1 MPGVFGPV
9 AYAVNLIGLGLFSG
23 AAFTIDTAL
32 VYLDVPVRDH
42 LKHEPTIVALL
53 GGAALFAV
61 GSVLFGVFLLR
72 TRAYPRLLRLVTHK
86 RRPAAYDSGGGI
98 VL

>member
-1 MPGVFGPV
+1 VFGPV
-9 AYAVNLIGLGLFSG
+9 AYAVNLIGLGPSGG

-32 VYLDVPVRDH
+32 FYLATPSGTTSITSRPSRPCRGSAVIFAGGPV
-42 LKHEPTIVALL
+42 L
-53 GGAALFAV
+53 
-61 GSVLFGVFLLR
+61 SGVFLLR